1 LIEDGV
7 NGFLCDVD
15 DVDGMATRA
24 LTLLQDT
31 MAARAMAKAA
41 AASVSQR
48 YCVDKVV
55 PMYEKYYEQISKT

>member
-1 LIEDGV
+1 
-7 NGFLCDVD
+7 VD

-31 MAARAMAKAA
+31 TTARAMAKAA